1 LSYDISYE
9 SRKMKFPIDSYDIKA
24 RYAPALLLSLPI
36 IITFWTCFP
45 KEVEAIS
52 KLLSG
57 ILSGTILY
65 ALSVVIRALGLKV
78 EPELWKSW
86 GGAPSTIIVSWSDSR
101 LGNDLKAKIHQ
112 IVHSHLGL
120 PMPSKEEEAAD
131 SSKAHDLIG
140 QAFSRVKGLIRKK
153 DKAGLWSVANA
164 EYGFARNL
172 YGSRGLWLIISCIMT
187 FLSAGILW
195 RQFNA
200 LVFLGFMIN
209 IVILVSCVILGWFIL
224 PAYTERVGFR
234 YAEHAWE
241 SFLNIADKNY

>member
-1 LSYDISYE
+1 
-9 SRKMKFPIDSYDIKA
+9 MKFPVDSYDIKA

-57 ILSGTILY
+57 VFSGAILY
-65 ALSVVIRALGLKV
+65 ALSVVVRALGLRV

-86 GGAPSTIIVSWSDSR
+86 GGPPSTIIVSWSDNR

-112 IVHSHLGL
+112 RVHSGLGL

-140 QAFSRVKGLIRKK
+140 QTFSRVKGLLRKK
-153 DKAGLWSVANA
+153 DKSGLWSISNA

-172 YGSRGLWLIISCIMT
+172 YGSRVFWLLISCLMT
-187 FLSAGILW
+187 FLSAGILL
-195 RQFNA
+195 RQFNTLA
-200 LVFLGFMIN
+200 FLGLMAN

-224 PAYTERVGFR
+224 PDYTERVGFR

-241 SFLNIADKNY
+241 SFLNITEKNVK